1 MTLAHLRLY
10 SQLANLAYV
19 RWQTGRELSAD
30 EIADAVI
37 GAERLSREGS
47 VKLFQGALRWTIPSQ
62 AIHPNDPTG
71 FAANLFVN
79 GEEKVL
85 AIRGTEFEDTPLQL
99 ILALQPGTQLGEQT
113 ILDLF
118 GADLEEIVGLGLAL
132 RQSTSLLNYVLRAM
146 APAGAPVAQYAL
158 QVQTVL
164 SDVGGS
170 PVPTGLASFSRG
182 EAGPAAPVTWYWLQP
197 TVGEGLG
204 LFSPGDQVT
213 VVGHSLAGHLA
224 ALALRLF
231 PDLFSKAVIFNA
243 AGFDA
248 PGSKGITDDFVRIV
262 APLLPT
268 APAADFVSLGDRLQN
283 YASESST
290 RDDDI
295 AIVPSP
301 LTGIAR
307 LPPVDLLRTETN
319 SHGMDPLM
327 DSVAVLATLERFAP
341 GVERTTLYA
350 WFDAASPVAGDSAER
365 LAGALGELLLP
376 SFAQLAV
383 TAANWVGYGTAP
395 ANFAARSALHDTLLA
410 LDAAAA
416 ARPAL
421 RLVSV
426 LGLDDATFI
435 TRARE
440 SAAYRHALREHLPFA
455 VLGDDTLYARP
466 DLAAALA
473 PEAMTLSEI
482 ADRVSL
488 HRYEMQRRL
497 GDLSE
502 GYALGTV
509 PLRFTDLGASLEV
522 LVRDVLP
529 DFEGPIRASI
539 VFGTDAADRGAEVAG
554 SALRD
559 RIHGGLGDDWLD
571 GNVDDDYLDGG
582 PGNDVLVGG
591 PGMDTLEGGT
601 GDDVLY
607 GTGPDA
613 VDDGQTDVLIGGE
626 GHDVLHA
633 GRGDLVLDTTGTL
646 RMMIAGRWSE
656 VAARPYVLLF
666 DDGVQRIL
674 QSEDEAAVVL
684 AYHRPTRELR
694 VGDVTVAG
702 FMPGDLGIS
711 LAGEPRPE
719 VPLPNVTGTAGAD
732 VLRGT
737 PGAERML
744 GGSGDDTLTALE
756 GDDRLFGDT
765 GHDALDGGAGND
777 LLDGGDDRD
786 TLLGGDGRDT
796 LRGGVGNDAL
806 AGGGDDD
813 LLDGGAGDDV
823 LGGGAGRDVLLGGAG
838 DDLLS
843 AELEFARA
851 GADWIIERHG
861 PALGSLLRDPR
872 ALRLLGFDAL
882 DLSALNRPR
891 DASGDVLHGGAGADL
906 LFGSAGMDVIDGG
919 DGDDT
924 ALGGDG
930 DDLMYGGAGD
940 DHLRGNGGADSLFGG
955 DGDDFLVGHGAGN
968 EGLEDDGAD
977 RLDGGNGDD
986 QLQGGA
992 GADLLSGGDG
1002 HDRLFGDEG
1011 NDTLDG
1017 GRGDDQ
1023 LVGDDG
1029 DDWLTGSDGDDR
1041 LFGAAG
1047 DDWLDGGD
1055 GADHLDGGDGVDHL
1069 LGGHGADTLH
1079 GGDGDDRLNGGD
1091 GDDALLGG
1099 AGADVLEGSAGND
1112 ALDGGQGHDVY
1123 RVHGTRGHHRIVD
1136 AGGFDELHLPDLR
1149 SPLQYTAVSDG
1160 ADLLIALGAGRSV
1173 RIERWRQ
1180 GTIERLRLGE
1190 DWVLDGR
1197 HLDTPTRAG
1206 RVRALSSAGG
1216 ATLLGT
1222 AGDDDI
1228 VLDASADRV
1237 SAGAGDDRYLLA
1249 AGVSGIELRIDDT
1262 QGANTL
1268 QFSGVDS
1275 PAELVL
1281 ALAGEDYVIDVA
1293 GNRVLLAADSMSSY
1307 VFADGTTLSAA
1318 AFRAYLLN
1326 VVPLAPTL
1334 AQTLENRA
1342 LYLGQAFDFGI
1353 PAGSFIDLNPR
1364 TTLRYE
1370 ATLDNGNPLPAWLR
1384 FDGATGRFSGLP
1396 PVGAEGSYAVRVTA
1410 FDPGG
1415 LGTADLFGLDVLPTL
1430 QRAPGALFAH
1440 QWVNGVNGFWIVTPE
1455 AEGTTRAAPLVAAL
1469 GDLNADGH
1477 DDFIVGDTVRFGRAG
1492 GFGSVL
1498 GTAPLDGYGG
1508 FKLLNYVSEG
1518 FRYADSGLL
1527 PIRGDFNNDGIDD
1540 VLLPS
1545 PSGVATDHRVLYG
1558 RRGRFASTIDRV
1570 ALPAFALPVPDGAPP
1585 LIFEGRFVT
1594 HASPRPAGDV
1604 NGDGRGDWLVS
1615 VNGDTA
1621 TRHWHGVVFGTAHNA
1636 PVVLDAPE
1644 GRNALRI
1651 TASAYAGYPHTE
1663 PDGALAASGWGPLLP
1678 LGDVNDD
1685 GLADFGV
1692 GSAPFLYASQ
1702 TVYGAVVFGRA
1713 DGHGGRF
1720 DLGQLNGANGFLV
1733 SFPSPGVA
1741 YSAAHLLRAAG
1752 DLNGDGYDDFF
1763 AIDDANGAAYAI
1775 YGRAAYSGTMH
1786 AGTAAS
1792 DVIHAAPDA
1801 LTHAGPGDDTI
1812 YVPITA
1818 NGIVYGGGGRNAIF
1832 FMPASAVQG
1841 KRIFHIDAYGGLQ
1854 EDTYIVA
1861 GDTGLVRIHLHDAIG
1876 APNRL
1881 VLGATLSSFQFLL
1894 RQGSVTLDFGPDGPQ
1909 IHLEDVDLD
1918 NVLGGPRTVDV
1929 IEFADGRTLSYA
1941 ELIARGF
1948 DVRGSD
1954 TDDALRGSD
1963 VVDRIVALAGHDTLT
1978 GGRGDDVLDG
1988 GLGNDVYVQAAGD
2001 GRDAIRDAGGSDR
2014 VRWASGLTLADIGW
2028 RHEARDLVLS
2038 YGSGDELRLVDWHV
2052 NRNARVERFEF
2063 SSGALADI
2071 ERLVNRAP
2079 VWQVGAQTVYVD
2091 AGTAFRYVLPSTWAV
2106 DPDPLDRVSYRLRA
2120 DTAAGT
2126 TSVPSWMTLDGTA
2139 RSVAGTVPAGFVGS
2153 IDLRVSALDA
2163 HAATANLGLRFEF
2176 GSGRTLTGTRG
2187 ADRLK
2192 GTPWSDVL
2200 LGNAGA
2206 DVLDGGDGHDRL
2218 LGGGNG
2224 DVLRGGPGNDTYVF
2238 TRGSGVDR
2246 IDNQDAAGIDTLL
2259 FDDPIATADLWFARQ
2274 GSDLVL
2280 TRSGTTDRVALAG
2293 WYTDERQRVDRFVLD
2308 DEYALIAADVDRLVE
2323 AMAQFGPT
2331 PALGSTFA
2339 AQFAEPLAPVLAAVW
2354 RRTA

>member
-1 MTLAHLRLY
+1 MRLSELLRY
-10 SQLANLAYV
+10 SIFSNLAYV
-19 RWQTGRELSAD
+19 RWDSSTVGRVDLIAQLAED
-30 EIADAVI
+30 EA
-37 GAERLSREGS
+37 RLSQGMSLNLFAGQSPSWGIPAGS
-47 VKLFQGALRWTIPSQ
+47 
-62 AIHPNDPTG
+62 IHPNDPTG

-146 APAGAPVAQYAL
+146 APAGAQVAQYAL
-158 QVQTVL
+158 QVRTVL

-170 PVPTGLASFSRG
+170 PVPPGLPSFSRG
-182 EAGPAAPVTWYWLQP
+182 DAGPAAPVTWYWLQP

-204 LFSPGDQVT
+204 LFAPGEQIT

-231 PDLFSKAVIFNA
+231 PNLFSQAVLFNA

-262 APLLPT
+262 APLLPA
-268 APAADFVSLGDRLQN
+268 APAADFVSFGNRLQN

-307 LPPVDLLRTETN
+307 LPPVELLRTETN

-327 DSVAVLATLERFAP
+327 DSVAVLATLERLAP

-365 LAGALGELLLP
+365 LVGALGELLLP
-376 SFAQLAV
+376 QFAQLAV

-395 ANFAARSALHDTLLA
+395 SNFAARSALHDVLLA

-426 LGLDDATFI
+426 LDLDDATF
-435 TRARE
+435 TARARE
-440 SAAYRHALREHLPFA
+440 SAAYRHALREYLPFA
-455 VLGDDTLYARP
+455 VLGDDALYARP
-466 DLAAALA
+466 GLAAALA
-473 PEAMTLSEI
+473 PDAMTLSEL

-488 HRYEMQRRL
+488 YRYEMQRRL
-497 GDLSE
+497 GDLSD

-509 PLRFTDLGASLEV
+509 PLRFNDLGASLQV

-539 VFGTDAADRGAEVAG
+539 VFGTDAADRGMDVAG

-559 RIHGGLGDDWLD
+559 RIHGGLGDDWLG
-571 GNVDDDYLDGG
+571 GNLGDDYLDGG
-582 PGNDVLVGG
+582 PGDDVLAGG
-591 PGMDTLEGGT
+591 AGRDTLEGGT

-613 VDDGQTDVLIGGE
+613 VDDGQTDVLIGGD
-626 GHDVLHA
+626 GHDFLHA
-633 GRGDLVLDTTGTL
+633 GRGDLVLDATGTL
-646 RMMIAGRWSE
+646 RVMIAGRWSE

-666 DDGVQRIL
+666 DDGVQRVL

-694 VGDVTVAG
+694 VGDITIAG
-702 FMPGDLGIS
+702 FLPGDLGLS

-719 VPLPNVTGTAGAD
+719 VPLPSVVGTAGAD

-737 PGAERML
+737 PTAERML
-744 GGSGDDTLTALE
+744 GNSGDDTLTALE
-756 GDDRLFGDT
+756 GDDRLLGDT
-765 GHDALDGGAGND
+765 GHDTLDGGTGDD

-786 TLLGGDGRDT
+786 TLLGGGGRDT
-796 LRGGVGNDAL
+796 LRGGEGNDAL
-806 AGGGDDD
+806 AGAGDDD

-823 LGGGAGRDVLLGGAG
+823 LGGGGGRDVLLGGAG

-861 PALGSLLRDPR
+861 PAFGSLLRDPR
-872 ALRLLGFDAL
+872 AIRLLGFAAL

-891 DASGDVLHGGAGADL
+891 DASGDVLDGGAGADL
-906 LFGSAGMDVIDGG
+906 LFGSAGMDVIEGG

-930 DDLMYGGAGD
+930 ADLMYGGAGD
-940 DHLRGNGGADSLFGG
+940 DHLRGNGGSDSLFGG

-968 EGLEDDGAD
+968 EGLQDDGAD

-1002 HDRLFGDEG
+1002 QDRLFGDES

-1029 DDWLTGSDGDDR
+1029 DDQLAGSDGDDR

-1047 DDWLDGGD
+1047 DDWLDGGQ
-1055 GADHLDGGDGVDHL
+1055 GADHLDGGDGVDLL
-1069 LGGHGADTLH
+1069 LGGGGDDTLH

-1091 GDDALLGG
+1091 GDDVLLGG
-1099 AGADVLEGSAGND
+1099 TGADVLEGSAGDD
-1112 ALDGGQGHDVY
+1112 ALDGGHGHDVY
-1123 RVHGTRGHHRIVD
+1123 RVQGASGHDRIVD
-1136 AGGFDELHLPDLR
+1136 AGGFDELYLPDLR
-1149 SPLQYTAVSDG
+1149 SPQQYTAITDG

-1173 RIERWRQ
+1173 RIERWRL
-1180 GTIERLRLGE
+1180 GTLERLHLGE

-1206 RVRALSSAGG
+1206 RVRALSAAGG

-1222 AGDDDI
+1222 PGDDDI
-1228 VLDASADRV
+1228 VLDASADQV
-1237 SAGAGDDRYLLA
+1237 SAGAGGDRYRLA
-1249 AGVSGIELRIDDT
+1249 AGVTGIELRIDDV

-1268 QFSGVDS
+1268 HFSVDS
-1275 PAELVL
+1275 PAELDL
-1281 ALAGEDYVIDVA
+1281 AVEGEDYVIDVA
-1293 GNRVLLAADSMSSY
+1293 GNRLRLTADSISSY

-1318 AFRAYLLN
+1318 SFRAYLLN
-1326 VVPLAPTL
+1326 TVPLAPTL
-1334 AQTLENRA
+1334 AQPLQNRA
-1342 LYLGQAFDFGI
+1342 LYLGQGFDFGI
-1353 PAGSFIDLNPR
+1353 PAGSFIDLNPH

-1370 ATLDNGNPLPAWLR
+1370 AVLASGNPLPVWLR
-1384 FDGATGRFSGLP
+1384 FDEDTGRFAGRP

-1410 FDPGG
+1410 VDTDG
-1415 LGTADLFGLDVLPTL
+1415 LSVSDSFGLDVLPTL

-1440 QWVNGVNGFWIVTPE
+1440 QWVNGVNGFWMVTPE

-1477 DDFIVGDTVRFGRAG
+1477 DDFIVGDSVRFGRAG

-1498 GTAPLDGYGG
+1498 GAAALDGYGG
-1508 FKLLNYVSEG
+1508 FRLLNYVSDG

-1545 PSGVATDHRVLYG
+1545 PSGAATDHRVLFG
-1558 RRGRFASTIDRV
+1558 RRGRFPSTIDRMTLPAL
-1570 ALPAFALPVPDGAPP
+1570 ALPAAVTTPP
-1585 LIFEGRFVT
+1585 LIFEGRLVE
-1594 HASPRPAGDV
+1594 RPSVRLAGDF
-1604 NGDGRGDWLVS
+1604 NRDGRDDWLVH
-1615 VNGDTA
+1615 VAGDSA
-1621 TRHWHGVVFGTAHNA
+1621 SRSWQGVVFGAQQNTPISLDVMDGRRVLRLTAN
-1636 PVVLDAPE
+1636 
-1644 GRNALRI
+1644 
-1651 TASAYAGYPHTE
+1651 AYAGYPDTT
-1663 PDGALAASGWGPLLP
+1663 PDAALAASGWGPLLP
-1678 LGDVNDD
+1678 LGDVNGD
-1685 GLADFGV
+1685 GHSDIGF

-1702 TVYGAVVFGRA
+1702 TVYGAVIFGRA
-1713 DGHGGRF
+1713 DGYGGQF
-1720 DLGQLNGANGFLV
+1720 DLSQLNGANGFLA

-1752 DLNGDGYDDFF
+1752 DINGDGYDDVF

-1775 YGRAAYSGTMH
+1775 YGRAAFSGTMH
-1786 AGTAAS
+1786 AGTSAN
-1792 DVIHAAPDA
+1792 DVIHAAPDT

-1812 YVPITA
+1812 YVPMTA
-1818 NGIVYGGGGRNAIF
+1818 NGIVYGGGGRNAIVF
-1832 FMPASAVQG
+1832 LPVSDVQG

-1854 EDTYIVA
+1854 EDTYVVV
-1861 GDTGLVRIHLHDAIG
+1861 GDTGLVRIHLHDAFG

-1881 VLGATLSSFQFLL
+1881 VLGAKLSAFQFLL

-1918 NVLGGPRTVDV
+1918 NVLDGPRTVDV

-1954 TDDALRGSD
+1954 NDEALRGSD
-1963 VVDRIVALAGHDTLT
+1963 VVDRIVAFAGHDTLT
-1978 GGRGDDVLDG
+1978 GGRGDDVLEG

-2001 GRDAIRDAGGSDR
+2001 GRDVIRDAGGSDR

-2028 RHEARDLVLS
+2028 RHELRDLVLT
-2038 YGSGDELRLVDWHV
+2038 YVSGDELRLVDWHV
-2052 NRNARVERFEF
+2052 NRNARIERFEF
-2063 SSGALADI
+2063 ANGTLADV

-2079 VWQVGAQTVYVD
+2079 IWQVGAQTVYAD
-2091 AGTAFRYVLPSTWAV
+2091 AGTAFRYALPSSWAV
-2106 DPDPLDRVSYRLRA
+2106 DSDPLDRLSYRLRA
-2120 DTAAGT
+2120 DSAAGT
-2126 TSVPSWMTLDGTA
+2126 TSVPSWMALDGAT

-2153 IDLRVSALDA
+2153 VNLRVSALDPQ
-2163 HAATANLGLRFEF
+2163 AAAANLGLRFEF
-2176 GSGRTLTGTRG
+2176 GSGRTLTGTTG
-2187 ADRLK
+2187 PDRLT

-2200 LGNAGA
+2200 IGNAGA
-2206 DVLDGGDGHDRL
+2206 DVLDGRDGHDRL
-2218 LGGGNG
+2218 VGGSGG

-2246 IDNQDAAGIDTLL
+2246 IDNQDAAGNDVLL
-2259 FDDPIATADLWFARQ
+2259 FDDPLATADLWFARQ

-2280 TRSGTTDRVALAG
+2280 TRSGEMDRVSLAG
-2293 WYTDERQRVDRFVLD
+2293 WYADERQRVDRVVLD
-2308 DEYALIAADVDRLVE
+2308 NEYALIAADVDRLVE
-2323 AMAQFGPT
+2323 AMAQFGPA
-2331 PALGSTFA
+2331 PALGNAFA
-2339 AQFAEPLAPVLAAVW
+2339 AQIAEPLAPVLASVW
-2354 RRTA
+2354 RRTG